1 MSNNVNEIANK
12 KTRKPLAKK
21 EFSLKDFKKKINGED
36 IPQKEL
42 DWIYLGD
49 AWKEQT
55 GLDGATPDRRVRC
68 QSVTYG

>member
-36 IPQKEL
+36 IPQ
-42 DWIYLGD
+42 
-49 AWKEQT
+49 
-55 GLDGATPDRRVRC
+55 DRKSTRLN
-68 QSVTYG
+68 SSHL